1 MATGRRSAAG
11 SALRSRRPPAGSCDK
26 YTRSAPSAL
35 RARWHP
41 EAARACGNLTQ
52 MKKSVPV
59 TELKMGMYVA
69 ELDRPWTETPFMFQG
84 FYLETD
90 EQLETLKQYCK
101 TVFVDPDPPKL
112 AEPIALRPRPAAR
125 SGASQLD
132 LSRIGK
138 VRYVEQ
144 APVERE
150 VKQAEVAYKDT
161 TKLASEAVEAVRA
174 GRTLDAARV
183 EQAVRSMTE
192 SVLRN
197 PDALLLFSQLKQK
210 GDYTTSH
217 AVDVA
222 VYMTAFARFLQLPP
236 EDISLLGYLGLLQ
249 DVGKTKLPTEL
260 LNKRNRLSEA
270 EFAQA
275 KQHVQYS
282 VEILS
287 ETPGLPP
294 GLAELALLHHER
306 QDGSGYPKGLKGRT
320 SGLLGSIA
328 GMLDTFDALT
338 ARRTYAEP
346 VPPSAAL
353 SMLYKWRGSFFD
365 PVLIEQFI
373 RCIGIFPLGS
383 TVELN
388 SGEIGIVI
396 AQNLEKRLQPRV
408 MVIRDAAGNPLKPQK
423 LLDLSR
429 GLKAPDGEPYRI
441 RRTLEY
447 GRIPVTAESLFND

>member
-1 MATGRRSAAG
+1 
-11 SALRSRRPPAGSCDK
+11 
-26 YTRSAPSAL
+26 
-35 RARWHP
+35 
-41 EAARACGNLTQ
+41 
-52 MKKSVPV
+52 
-59 TELKMGMYVA
+59 MGMYVA

-112 AEPIALRPRPAAR
+112 AEPIALKPLATPRPGAR

-150 VKQAEVAYKDT
+150 VKQAEVAYKST

-183 EQAVRSMTE
+183 EQAVSSMTE

-287 ETPGLPP
+287 ETPRLPP

-306 QDGSGYPKGLKGRT
+306 QDGSGYPKGLKGRDI
-320 SGLLGSIA
+320 GLLGSIA
-328 GMLDTFDALT
+328 GIVDTFDALT
-338 ARRTYAEP
+338 ARRPYAEP

>member
-1 MATGRRSAAG
+1 
-11 SALRSRRPPAGSCDK
+11 
-26 YTRSAPSAL
+26 
-35 RARWHP
+35 
-41 EAARACGNLTQ
+41 

-59 TELKMGMYVA
+59 AELKMGMYVA
-69 ELDRPWTETPFMFQG
+69 ELDRPWTETPFVFQG

-112 AEPIALRPRPAAR
+112 AEPIALKPLATPRPGAR

-150 VKQAEVAYKDT
+150 VKQAEVAYKST

-183 EQAVRSMTE
+183 EQAVSSMTE

-294 GLAELALLHHER
+294 GLAGLALLHHER
-306 QDGSGYPKGLKGRT
+306 QDGSGYPKGLKGRDV
-320 SGLLGSIA
+320 GLLGSIA
-328 GMLDTFDALT
+328 GIVDTFDALT
-338 ARRTYAEP
+338 ARRPYAEP

>member
-11 SALRSRRPPAGSCDK
+11 SALRSPRPPAGSCDK
-26 YTRSAPSAL
+26 CTRSAPSAP
-35 RARWHP
+35 RARPHP

-59 TELKMGMYVA
+59 AELKMGMYVA
-69 ELDRPWTETPFMFQG
+69 ELDRPWTETPFVFQG

-112 AEPIALRPRPAAR
+112 AEP
-125 SGASQLD
+125 
-132 LSRIGK
+132 
-138 VRYVEQ
+138 
-144 APVERE
+144 
-150 VKQAEVAYKDT
+150 
-161 TKLASEAVEAVRA
+161 
-174 GRTLDAARV
+174 
-183 EQAVRSMTE
+183 
-192 SVLRN
+192 
-197 PDALLLFSQLKQK
+197 DALLLFSQLKQK

-217 AVDVA
+217 AVDSA
-222 VYMTAFARFLQLPP
+222 VYMTAFGRFLQLPA

-249 DVGKTKLPTEL
+249 DVGKTRLPTEL

-306 QDGSGYPKGLKGRT
+306 QDGSGYPKGLKGRGI
-320 SGLLGSIA
+320 GLLGSIA
-328 GMLDTFDALT
+328 GIIDTFDALT
-338 ARRTYAEP
+338 ARRPYAEP

-353 SMLYKWRGSFFD
+353 SLLYKWRGSFFD

>member
-1 MATGRRSAAG
+1 
-11 SALRSRRPPAGSCDK
+11 
-26 YTRSAPSAL
+26 
-35 RARWHP
+35 
-41 EAARACGNLTQ
+41 
-52 MKKSVPV
+52 
-59 TELKMGMYVA
+59 MGMYVA

-112 AEPIALRPRPAAR
+112 AEPIALKPLATPRPAAR

-150 VKQAEVAYKDT
+150 VKQAEVAYKDI

-183 EQAVRSMTE
+183 EQAVSSMTE

-217 AVDVA
+217 AVDSA
-222 VYMTAFARFLQLPP
+222 VYMTAFGRFLQLPP

-249 DVGKTKLPTEL
+249 DVGKTRLPTEL

-306 QDGSGYPKGLKGRT
+306 QDGSGYPKGLKGRDI
-320 SGLLGSIA
+320 GLLGSIA
-328 GMLDTFDALT
+328 GIIDTFDALT
-338 ARRTYAEP
+338 ARRPYAEP

>member
-1 MATGRRSAAG
+1 
-11 SALRSRRPPAGSCDK
+11 
-26 YTRSAPSAL
+26 
-35 RARWHP
+35 
-41 EAARACGNLTQ
+41 
-52 MKKSVPV
+52 
-59 TELKMGMYVA
+59 MGMYVV
-69 ELDRPWTETPFMFQG
+69 ELDRPWIETPFMFQG
-84 FYLETD
+84 FYLESD
-90 EQLETLKQYCK
+90 AQLETLKQYCK

-112 AEPIALRPRPAAR
+112 AEPIALKPLAPRPAA
-125 SGASQLD
+125 SAGASQLD

-138 VRYVEQ
+138 VRYAEL

-150 VKQAEVAYKDT
+150 VKHAELAYQGT
-161 TKLASEAVEAVRA
+161 THLASEAVEAVRA
-174 GRTLDAARV
+174 GRTLDTPRV
-183 EQAVRSMTE
+183 EQAVRGMTE

-197 PDALLLFSQLKQK
+197 PDALLLFSQLKEK

-222 VYMTAFARFLQLPP
+222 VYMTAFGRFLQLPA

-249 DVGKTKLPTEL
+249 DVGKTRLPSEL
-260 LNKRNRLSEA
+260 LNKRNRLTEA
-270 EFAQA
+270 EFAHA

-282 VEILS
+282 VEILR

-294 GLAELALLHHER
+294 GLPELALLHHER
-306 QDGSGYPKGLKGRT
+306 QDGSGYPKGLKGREI
-320 SGLLGSIA
+320 GLLGSIA
-328 GMLDTFDALT
+328 GMVDTFDALT
-338 ARRTYAEP
+338 ARRPYAEP
-346 VPPSAAL
+346 VAPSAAL
-353 SMLYKWRGSFFD
+353 SMLYKGRGSLFD

-396 AQNLEKRLQPRV
+396 AQNVEKRLQPRV

-429 GLKAPDGEPYRI
+429 GLKAPNGEPYRI

-447 GRIPVTAESLFND
+447 GRVPVTVEGLFNA

>member
-1 MATGRRSAAG
+1 
-11 SALRSRRPPAGSCDK
+11 
-26 YTRSAPSAL
+26 
-35 RARWHP
+35 
-41 EAARACGNLTQ
+41 

-59 TELKMGMYVA
+59 AELKMGMYIA
-69 ELDRPWTETPFMFQG
+69 ELDRPWTDTPFMFQG
-84 FYLETD
+84 FYLETA
-90 EQLETLKQYCK
+90 EQLETLKKFCK

-112 AEPIALRPRPAAR
+112 AEPARPAP
-125 SGASQLD
+125 STVKSQLD

-138 VRYVEQ
+138 VRYAEQ

-150 VKQAEVAYKDT
+150 VKQAGVAYKST
-161 TKLASEAVEAVRA
+161 STLASDVVGAVRA
-174 GRTLDAARV
+174 GRTLDTPRV
-183 EQAVRSMTE
+183 EQAVNSMTE

-197 PDALLLFSQLKQK
+197 PDALLLFSQLKEK

-222 VYMTAFARFLQLPP
+222 VYMTAFGRFLQLPT
-236 EDISLLGYLGLLQ
+236 EDIILLGYLGLLQ

-260 LNKRNRLSEA
+260 LTKRSRLSEA

-282 VEILS
+282 VEILEATS
-287 ETPGLPP
+287 GLPP
-294 GLAELALLHHER
+294 RLPELAALHHER
-306 QDGSGYPKGLKGRT
+306 QDGSGYPKGLKGKDI
-320 SGLLGSIA
+320 GLFGSIA
-328 GMLDTFDALT
+328 GIVDTFDALT
-338 ARRTYAEP
+338 ARRPYAEP

-353 SMLYKWRGSFFD
+353 SMLYKWRGTLFD

-396 AQNLEKRLQPRV
+396 GQNVEKRLQPRV
-408 MVIRDAAGNPLKPQK
+408 MVIRDAKGNPLKPQK

-447 GRIPVTAESLFND
+447 GRIPVTAEGLFNT

>member
-1 MATGRRSAAG
+1 
-11 SALRSRRPPAGSCDK
+11 
-26 YTRSAPSAL
+26 
-35 RARWHP
+35 
-41 EAARACGNLTQ
+41 
-52 MKKSVPV
+52 
-59 TELKMGMYVA
+59 MGMYVA

-112 AEPIALRPRPAAR
+112 AEPIALKPLATPRPAAR

-150 VKQAEVAYKDT
+150 VKQAEVAYKST
-161 TKLASEAVEAVRA
+161 TRLASEAVEAVRA
-174 GRTLDAARV
+174 GRSLDAPSV

-287 ETPGLPP
+287 ETPRLPP

-306 QDGSGYPKGLKGRT
+306 QDGSGYPKGLKGRDV
-320 SGLLGSIA
+320 GLLGSIA
-328 GMLDTFDALT
+328 GIVDTFDALT
-338 ARRTYAEP
+338 ARRPYAEP

>member
-1 MATGRRSAAG
+1 
-11 SALRSRRPPAGSCDK
+11 
-26 YTRSAPSAL
+26 
-35 RARWHP
+35 
-41 EAARACGNLTQ
+41 

-59 TELKMGMYVA
+59 AELKMGMYVA

-101 TVFVDPDPPKL
+101 TVFVDSDPPKL
-112 AEPIALRPRPAAR
+112 AEPLALKPLATPRPAAR

-174 GRTLDAARV
+174 GRTLDAPRV

-249 DVGKTKLPTEL
+249 DVGKTRLPTEL

-294 GLAELALLHHER
+294 GLAGLALLHHER
-306 QDGSGYPKGLKGRT
+306 QDGSGYPKGLKGRDV
-320 SGLLGSIA
+320 GLLGSIA
-328 GMLDTFDALT
+328 GIVDTFDALT
-338 ARRTYAEP
+338 ARRPYAEP

>member
-1 MATGRRSAAG
+1 
-11 SALRSRRPPAGSCDK
+11 
-26 YTRSAPSAL
+26 
-35 RARWHP
+35 
-41 EAARACGNLTQ
+41 
-52 MKKSVPV
+52 
-59 TELKMGMYVA
+59 MGMYVA

-112 AEPIALRPRPAAR
+112 AEPIALKPLATPRPGAR

-150 VKQAEVAYKDT
+150 VKQAEVAYKST

-183 EQAVRSMTE
+183 EQAVSSMTE

-287 ETPGLPP
+287 ETPRLPP

-306 QDGSGYPKGLKGRT
+306 QDGSGYPKGLKGKDI
-320 SGLLGSIA
+320 GLLGSIA
-328 GMLDTFDALT
+328 GIIDTFDALT
-338 ARRTYAEP
+338 ARRPYAEP

>member
-1 MATGRRSAAG
+1 
-11 SALRSRRPPAGSCDK
+11 
-26 YTRSAPSAL
+26 
-35 RARWHP
+35 
-41 EAARACGNLTQ
+41 
-52 MKKSVPV
+52 
-59 TELKMGMYVA
+59 MGMYVA

-112 AEPIALRPRPAAR
+112 AEPIALKPLATPRPGAR

-150 VKQAEVAYKDT
+150 VKQAEVAYKST

-183 EQAVRSMTE
+183 EQAVSSMTE

-287 ETPGLPP
+287 ESPGLPP

-306 QDGSGYPKGLKGRT
+306 QDGSGYPKGLKGRDI
-320 SGLLGSIA
+320 GLLGSIA
-328 GMLDTFDALT
+328 GIIDTFDALT
-338 ARRTYAEP
+338 ARRPYAEP

>member
-1 MATGRRSAAG
+1 
-11 SALRSRRPPAGSCDK
+11 
-26 YTRSAPSAL
+26 
-35 RARWHP
+35 
-41 EAARACGNLTQ
+41 
-52 MKKSVPV
+52 
-59 TELKMGMYVA
+59 MGMYVA

-112 AEPIALRPRPAAR
+112 AEPIALKPLATPRPGAR

-183 EQAVRSMTE
+183 EQAVSSMTE

-287 ETPGLPP
+287 ETPRLPP

-306 QDGSGYPKGLKGRT
+306 QDGSGYPKGLKGRDI
-320 SGLLGSIA
+320 GLLGSIA
-328 GMLDTFDALT
+328 GIVDTFDALT
-338 ARRTYAEP
+338 ARRPYAEP

-408 MVIRDAAGNPLKPQK
+408 MVIRDPAGNPMRPHK

-429 GLKAPDGEPYRI
+429 EQKVAAGGEIYRI

-447 GRIPVTAESLFND
+447 GNVPVSSDELFMK

>member
-11 SALRSRRPPAGSCDK
+11 SALRSPQPPAGSCDK
-26 YTRSAPSAL
+26 CTRSAPSAP
-35 RARWHP
+35 RARPHP

-59 TELKMGMYVA
+59 AELKMGMYVA

-112 AEPIALRPRPAAR
+112 AEPIALRPRAMPRPAAR
-125 SGASQLD
+125 SGATQLD

-138 VRYVEQ
+138 
-144 APVERE
+144 
-150 VKQAEVAYKDT
+150 
-161 TKLASEAVEAVRA
+161 
-174 GRTLDAARV
+174 AR
-183 EQAVRSMTE
+183 
-192 SVLRN
+192 
-197 PDALLLFSQLKQK
+197 
-210 GDYTTSH
+210 
-217 AVDVA
+217 
-222 VYMTAFARFLQLPP
+222 
-236 EDISLLGYLGLLQ
+236 
-249 DVGKTKLPTEL
+249 LPTEL

-287 ETPGLPP
+287 NTPGLPP
-294 GLAELALLHHER
+294 GLGELALLHHER
-306 QDGSGYPKGLKGRT
+306 QDGSGYPKGLKGRDI
-320 SGLLGSIA
+320 GLLGSIA
-328 GMLDTFDALT
+328 GIIDTFDALT
-338 ARRTYAEP
+338 ARRRYAEP
-346 VPPSAAL
+346 VPASAAL

-408 MVIRDAAGNPLKPQK
+408 MVIRDAAG
-423 LLDLSR
+423 
-429 GLKAPDGEPYRI
+429 
-441 RRTLEY
+441 
-447 GRIPVTAESLFND
+447 

>member
-1 MATGRRSAAG
+1 
-11 SALRSRRPPAGSCDK
+11 
-26 YTRSAPSAL
+26 
-35 RARWHP
+35 
-41 EAARACGNLTQ
+41 
-52 MKKSVPV
+52 
-59 TELKMGMYVA
+59 MGMYVA

-112 AEPIALRPRPAAR
+112 AEPIALKPLATPRPGAR

-150 VKQAEVAYKDT
+150 VKQAEVAYKST

-183 EQAVRSMTE
+183 EQAVSSMTE

-294 GLAELALLHHER
+294 GLAGLALLHHER
-306 QDGSGYPKGLKGRT
+306 QDGSGYPKGLKGRDV
-320 SGLLGSIA
+320 GLLGSIA
-328 GMLDTFDALT
+328 GIVDTFDALT
-338 ARRTYAEP
+338 ARRPYAEP

-447 GRIPVTAESLFND
+447 GRIPVTTESLFND

>member
-1 MATGRRSAAG
+1 
-11 SALRSRRPPAGSCDK
+11 
-26 YTRSAPSAL
+26 
-35 RARWHP
+35 
-41 EAARACGNLTQ
+41 

-59 TELKMGMYVA
+59 AELKMGMYVA

-84 FYLETD
+84 FYLETG

-112 AEPIALRPRPAAR
+112 AEPIALKPLATPRPAAR
-125 SGASQLD
+125 SRASLLD

-150 VKQAEVAYKDT
+150 VKQAEVAYKDI

-174 GRTLDAARV
+174 GRTLDAPRV

-249 DVGKTKLPTEL
+249 DVGKTRLPTEL

-306 QDGSGYPKGLKGRT
+306 QDGSGYPKGLKGRDV
-320 SGLLGSIA
+320 GLLGSIA
-328 GMLDTFDALT
+328 GIVDTFDALT
-338 ARRTYAEP
+338 ARRPYAEP

>member
-11 SALRSRRPPAGSCDK
+11 SAPRSPRPPAGSGDK
-26 YTRSAPSAL
+26 CTRSAPSAP
-35 RARWHP
+35 RARSHP

-59 TELKMGMYVA
+59 AELKMGMYVA

-84 FYLETD
+84 FYLESD
-90 EQLETLKQYCK
+90 EQLALK
-101 TVFVDPDPPKL
+101 PL
-112 AEPIALRPRPAAR
+112 ATPRPAAR

-150 VKQAEVAYKDT
+150 VKQAEVAYKGT
-161 TKLASEAVEAVRA
+161 TKLATEAVEAVRA
-174 GRTLDAARV
+174 GRTLDAPRV

-192 SVLRN
+192 
-197 PDALLLFSQLKQK
+197 
-210 GDYTTSH
+210 
-217 AVDVA
+217 
-222 VYMTAFARFLQLPP
+222 
-236 EDISLLGYLGLLQ
+236 
-249 DVGKTKLPTEL
+249 TKLPTEL
-260 LNKRNRLSEA
+260 LNKRNRLSETEYA
-270 EFAQA
+270 LA
-275 KQHVQYS
+275 KQHVDYS
-282 VEILS
+282 IEIL
-287 ETPGLPP
+287 EATPGLPP
-294 GLAELALLHHER
+294 RLPEFAALHHER
-306 QDGSGYPKGLKGRT
+306 QDGSGYPKGLKGKDI
-320 SGLLGSIA
+320 GLLGSIA
-328 GMLDTFDALT
+328 GIVDTFDALT
-338 ARRTYAEP
+338 ARRPYAEP

-353 SMLYKWRGSFFD
+353 SMLYKWRGTFFD

-429 GLKAPDGEPYRI
+429 GLKAPNGEPYRI

>member
-11 SALRSRRPPAGSCDK
+11 SAPRSLRPPAGSGDRC
-26 YTRSAPSAL
+26 TRSAPSAL
-35 RARWHP
+35 RERPHP

-59 TELKMGMYVA
+59 AELKMGMYVA
-69 ELDRPWTETPFMFQG
+69 ELDRPWIETPFIFQG
-84 FYLETD
+84 FYLESD

-112 AEPIALRPRPAAR
+112 AEPLALKSRAPASTA
-125 SGASQLD
+125 ASQLD
-132 LSRIGK
+132 LSRLGK

-150 VKQAEVAYKDT
+150 VRHAGIAYKAT
-161 TKLASEAVEAVRA
+161 TKLASEAVQAVRA
-174 GRTLDAARV
+174 GRSLDAPSV
-183 EQAVRSMTE
+183 EQAVSSMTE

-197 PDALLLFSQLKQK
+197 PDALLLFSQLKEK

-222 VYMTAFARFLQLPP
+222 VYMTAFGRFLQLPT

-249 DVGKTKLPTEL
+249 DVGKTRLPTEL
-260 LNKRNRLSEA
+260 LNKRNRLSETEYA
-270 EFAQA
+270 LA
-275 KQHVQYS
+275 KQHVQHS
-282 VEILS
+282 IEILR

-294 GLAELALLHHER
+294 RLPEFAALHHER
-306 QDGSGYPKGLKGRT
+306 QDGSGYPKGLKGKDI
-320 SGLLGSIA
+320 GLLGSIA
-328 GMLDTFDALT
+328 GIVDTFDALT
-338 ARRTYAEP
+338 ARRPYAEP

-383 TVELN
+383 TVE
-388 SGEIGIVI
+388 
-396 AQNLEKRLQPRV
+396 R
-408 MVIRDAAGNPLKPQK
+408 
-423 LLDLSR
+423 
-429 GLKAPDGEPYRI
+429 
-441 RRTLEY
+441 
-447 GRIPVTAESLFND
+447 

>member
-11 SALRSRRPPAGSCDK
+11 SALRSPRPPAGSCDK
-26 YTRSAPSAL
+26 CTRSAPSAP
-35 RARWHP
+35 RARPHP

-59 TELKMGMYVA
+59 AELKMGMYVA
-69 ELDRPWTETPFMFQG
+69 ELDRPWTETPFVFQG

-90 EQLETLKQYCK
+90 EQLETLKQ
-101 TVFVDPDPPKL
+101 
-112 AEPIALRPRPAAR
+112 
-125 SGASQLD
+125 
-132 LSRIGK
+132 
-138 VRYVEQ
+138 
-144 APVERE
+144 
-150 VKQAEVAYKDT
+150 
-161 TKLASEAVEAVRA
+161 
-174 GRTLDAARV
+174 
-183 EQAVRSMTE
+183 
-192 SVLRN
+192 
-197 PDALLLFSQLKQK
+197 K

-217 AVDVA
+217 AVDSA
-222 VYMTAFARFLQLPP
+222 VYMTAFGRFLQLPA

-249 DVGKTKLPTEL
+249 DVGKTRLPTEL

-294 GLAELALLHHER
+294 GLGELALLHHER
-306 QDGSGYPKGLKGRT
+306 QDGSGYPKGLKGRDI
-320 SGLLGSIA
+320 GLLGSIA
-328 GMLDTFDALT
+328 GIIDTFDALT
-338 ARRTYAEP
+338 ARRPYAEP

-447 GRIPVTAESLFND
+447 GRIPVTADSLFND

>member
-1 MATGRRSAAG
+1 
-11 SALRSRRPPAGSCDK
+11 
-26 YTRSAPSAL
+26 
-35 RARWHP
+35 
-41 EAARACGNLTQ
+41 
-52 MKKSVPV
+52 
-59 TELKMGMYVA
+59 MGMYVA

-112 AEPIALRPRPAAR
+112 AEPIALKALATPRPAAR

-138 VRYVEQ
+138 VRYVGQ

-249 DVGKTKLPTEL
+249 DVGKTRLPTEL

-306 QDGSGYPKGLKGRT
+306 QDGSGYPKGLKGRDI
-320 SGLLGSIA
+320 GLLGSIA
-328 GMLDTFDALT
+328 GIIDTFDALT
-338 ARRTYAEP
+338 ARRPYAEP

>member
-11 SALRSRRPPAGSCDK
+11 SALRSPQPPAGSCDK
-26 YTRSAPSAL
+26 CTRSAPSAP
-35 RARWHP
+35 RARPHP

-59 TELKMGMYVA
+59 AELKMGMYVA

-112 AEPIALRPRPAAR
+112 AEPIALKPLATPRPAAR

-150 VKQAEVAYKDT
+150 VKQAEVAYKST

-183 EQAVRSMTE
+183 EQAVSSMTE

-249 DVGKTKLPTEL
+249 DVGKTRLPTEL
-260 LNKRNRLSEA
+260 LNKRNRLS
-270 EFAQA
+270 
-275 KQHVQYS
+275 
-282 VEILS
+282 
-287 ETPGLPP
+287 
-294 GLAELALLHHER
+294 
-306 QDGSGYPKGLKGRT
+306 
-320 SGLLGSIA
+320 
-328 GMLDTFDALT
+328 
-338 ARRTYAEP
+338 
-346 VPPSAAL
+346 
-353 SMLYKWRGSFFD
+353 
-365 PVLIEQFI
+365 
-373 RCIGIFPLGS
+373 
-383 TVELN
+383 
-388 SGEIGIVI
+388 
-396 AQNLEKRLQPRV
+396 
-408 MVIRDAAGNPLKPQK
+408 
-423 LLDLSR
+423 
-429 GLKAPDGEPYRI
+429 
-441 RRTLEY
+441 
-447 GRIPVTAESLFND
+447 